1 MSSDASQTRVDE
13 PGHPNESD
21 RRELRTAANH
31 GLALATRRE
40 MSSGRVFAAALVA
53 LVVTLLCVYALLEST
68 LQAIGQPAWIIDPET
83 ASRFVAGLP
92 GDVNAGILGLLGV
105 LVAVVGVGFVL
116 LAVLA
121 GRPGRRVLPSTRI
134 AVVLDDEVLASALA
148 RRARTAATVRPEQV
162 TVVVSHAEAIV
173 NVRPTSGV
181 PVRAED
187 VLAAVEDELKRL
199 RPEPYPLLRVRV
211 AGTGVIGA

>member
-1 MSSDASQTRVDE
+1 MSTDASQAQVDGRQQ
-13 PGHPNESD
+13 PDADGPAPD
-21 RRELRTAANH
+21 H
-31 GLALATRRE
+31 GLALAVRRE
-40 MSSGRVFAAALVA
+40 TSSGRVFAAALVA

-92 GDVNAGILGLLGV
+92 GGANAGVLGLLGV
-105 LVAVVGVGFVL
+105 VVAVVGVGFVL
-116 LAVLA
+116 LAVLP
-121 GRPGRRVLPSTRI
+121 GRPGRRVLPSQRI

-162 TVVVSHAEAIV
+162 TVVVSHGEAIV